1 MENVSGSIAVESSLF
16 SSTILQFL
24 NLVYISENLSFFTK
38 QIESPFFTSTR
49 GEEKILNP
57 RRYRVP
63 FFARWPDKE
72 DKISMLKMATGR
84 QI

>member
-1 MENVSGSIAVESSLF
+1 MKNVSGSLAVESSLF

-49 GEEKILNP
+49 GEEKVLNP
-57 RRYRVP
+57 GRYRVP
-63 FFARWPDKE
+63 FLTRWPDKE
-72 DKISMLKMATGR
+72 DKISMLKMATDG